1 MTSLETLPHI
11 LGDAKFIARFENNSP
26 EWLELRSRGIGGS
39 DVATISGLNKWES
52 AATLWYKKSGL
63 IDSVKEDNGAM
74 EWGRRLEAPILEKF
88 IEDNPQLEVYTDCGT
103 WVNKDREYQIVNPDG
118 LFKDENGDWGIIE
131 IKTARFADD
140 WAAGVPVYYLT
151 QVQYYLNAFGFKR
164 AFVAVLISG
173 SDYRVFE
180 VQASPLQQSVDL
192 ENVERFIASVESKTK
207 PDWDGS
213 DSTYETVR
221 KLHPQIED
229 DEIEIG
235 ELADVYALTKLAAD
249 EAANALQLVKTQI
262 LDMMGNSKKA
272 TSRGK
277 WVFSRQAKG
286 QGVPYLVE
294 KRG

>member
-1 MTSLETLPHI
+1 MTSVKTLPHV
-11 LGDAKFIARFENNSP
+11 LGDAVFIAKFENNSP

-63 IDSVKEDNGAM
+63 IDSLKEDNSAM

-103 WVNKDREYQIVNPDG
+103 WRNQEREYQIVNPDG
-118 LFKDENGDWGIIE
+118 LFQDENGDWGVVE
-131 IKTARFADD
+131 IKTARFGDD
-140 WAAGVPVYYLT
+140 WADGVPVYYLT

-173 SDYRVFE
+173 SDYRCFE

-192 ENVERFIASVESKTK
+192 ENVERFLESVGSKTK

-213 DSTYETVR
+213 ESTYETVR
-221 KLHPQIED
+221 KLHPLIED
-229 DEIEIG
+229 SSVELG
-235 ELADVYALTKLAAD
+235 ELFNAYTHAKAAAD
-249 EAANALQLVKTQI
+249 GASNALQFIKTEI
-262 LDMMGNSKKA
+262 LDMMGHAKKA
-272 TSRGK
+272 TFNGK
-277 WVFSRQAKG
+277 HVLSRQAKG
-286 QGVPYLVE
+286 QGLPYLVE